1 MIYYRVKPE
10 FDNVVVSKN
19 FDILIANELYTV
31 KELRKL
37 EKMYANRYNYT
48 KIEKELEGKARVN
61 FYLMFDPVEISKR
74 RVYWFFG
81 ARLESKAED

>member
-1 MIYYRVKPE
+1 MKYYKVKPE
-10 FDNVVVSKN
+10 FDNVVISKN

-48 KIEKELEGKARVN
+48 KTEKELEGKARAR

-74 RVYWFFG
+74 QIYWFFG
-81 ARLESKAED
+81 VRFEIKGEN